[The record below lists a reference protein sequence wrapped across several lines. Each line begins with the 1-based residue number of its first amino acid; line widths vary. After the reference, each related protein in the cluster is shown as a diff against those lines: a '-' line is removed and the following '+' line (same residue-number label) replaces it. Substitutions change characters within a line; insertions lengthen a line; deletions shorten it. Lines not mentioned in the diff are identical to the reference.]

1 MKYEEEEE
9 QRVRKEGQLVNPDVF
24 FIKQTIGNACGTV
37 GLLHALGNCTSSLKF
52 GRFYM
57 SMYLYILVLEHTV

>member
-9 QRVRKEGQLVNPDVF
+9 QRIRKEGQLVNSDVF

-37 GLLHALGNCTSSLKF
+37 GLLHALGNCTSFLKF
-52 GRFYM
+52 GRPYM
-57 SMYLYILVLEHTV
+57 HF